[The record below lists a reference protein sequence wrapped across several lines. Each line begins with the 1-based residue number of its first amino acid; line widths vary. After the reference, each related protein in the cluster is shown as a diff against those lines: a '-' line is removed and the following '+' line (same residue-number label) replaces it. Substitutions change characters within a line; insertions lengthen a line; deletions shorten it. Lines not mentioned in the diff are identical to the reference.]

1 MSKLSREF
9 RQDRALRNA
18 AKRLLKRDW
27 HAVRGDY
34 SERGIGQR
42 MADRLQEGAHDLADD
57 ATQYAQENPVKAG
70 VGVIAGIAFLAAFLF
85 RDTIFDAIAEKWD
98 FDHGEAPSADD

>member
-34 SERGIGQR
+34 QSRGVGQR
-42 MADRLQEGAHDLADD
+42 MADRLQEGAHDMAED
-57 ATQYAQENPVKAG
+57 ASHFAQENPAKAG
-70 VGVIAGIAFLAAFLF
+70 LGVLAGIAAVAAFVF
-85 RDTIFDAIAEKWD
+85 RDAIFDAIAERWD
-98 FDHGEAPSADD
+98 FDHGEAPSSDD